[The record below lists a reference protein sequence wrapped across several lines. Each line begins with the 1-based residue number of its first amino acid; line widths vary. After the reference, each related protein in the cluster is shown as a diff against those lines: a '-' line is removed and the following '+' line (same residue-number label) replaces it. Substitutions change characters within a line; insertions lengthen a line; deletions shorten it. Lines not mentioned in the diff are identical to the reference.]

1 MRSPAQSGELSS
13 HRFIRGSFMDGGC
26 GFWTKKA
33 AEITPRPLEVGV
45 YSQMGQL
52 GKVPSSR
59 STRGCER
66 KRLGKIHRG
75 PLKWVLFFANPVV
88 GQGSEPA
95 RWCAD
100 DGLWTKKIAEKT
112 PVPLEVGV
120 FFRIW

>member
-1 MRSPAQSGELSS
+1 
-13 HRFIRGSFMDGGC
+13 MDEKG
-26 GFWTKKA
+26 
-33 AEITPRPLEVGV
+33 
-45 YSQMGQL
+45 L
-52 GKVPSSR
+52 GKYTEAPR
-59 STRGCER
+59 SGCYF
-66 KRLGKIHRG
+66 LT
-75 PLKWVLFFANPVV
+75 NPVV